1 MPELDFLV
9 DVLIFLAAAVVAA
22 PIFHRLRSSLVL
34 GYLVAGIAIGPHGF
48 ALIEDSATTRGLAE
62 LGVVFLLFTVGL
74 ELSIERLRVIRSY
87 ILGLGTTQV
96 AVSGVAIT
104 TAAVL
109 AGLKMEAAIVIGA
122 ALALSSTAVVLQLLS
137 ERGEMASRVG
147 RISVAIL
154 LLQDLAVVPFLA
166 LTPSLAESGTSLILS
181 VPWTMLQAALVVAAM
196 VAVGRLVLRPVL
208 RTFAVGRSPEMFA
221 AVTLL
226 VLLGMSWATS
236 RLGLSSAIGG
246 FLAGLLLAETE
257 FRHQVAADIAP
268 FRGLLLG
275 LFFMTVG
282 MGLDIGLAVANV
294 GLVVGLAILL
304 VFSKAAVTAV
314 LCRIGG
320 QPWGPSVHVGLLLS
334 QGGEFGF
341 IMFTLAISAGIL
353 APGIGDILIA
363 VVALTMAATPALAA
377 LGARLD
383 RRLGS
388 RAAQRVA
395 DIAEDVH
402 DLKDHVIIAGFG
414 RVGQS
419 VGKTLAAADI
429 PYVAVEA
436 EPTRVAEARAQGL
449 PVFYGDATRTDMLVA
464 LGARRARAAVV
475 ILDNADAAERAV
487 HQLHRHHPALHIFVR
502 ARDNRHRRRLEAA
515 GATGIVHET
524 YEMSLQLGGNVLRRL
539 GTAEDKVTEII
550 QEHRAEDYARLS
562 DVILPVVAQ
571 GGDKDA
577 EDAEAPGNQ
586 AEKPKD

>member
-475 ILDNADAAERAV
+475 ILDNAGAAERAV